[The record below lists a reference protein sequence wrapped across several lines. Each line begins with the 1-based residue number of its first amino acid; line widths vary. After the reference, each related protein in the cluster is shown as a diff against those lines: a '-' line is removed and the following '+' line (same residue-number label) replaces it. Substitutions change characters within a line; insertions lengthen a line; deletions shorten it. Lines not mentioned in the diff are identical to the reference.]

1 MHGCPQ
7 PGQLLPATLR
17 FEQQISQMWPMYSL
31 LRLKGYLLYH
41 FNYIGNKKTRYGNLT
56 KMIIKT
62 FSLTFSR
69 YF

>member
-31 LRLKGYLLYH
+31 LRLKGYPLNH
-41 FNYIGNKKTRYGNLT
+41 FY
-56 KMIIKT
+56 
-62 FSLTFSR
+62 
-69 YF
+69 